1 VADGGDGPLRGLLP
15 IYGNSEF
22 RKTENMQTDPSNRPT
37 FVNLSSRGQ
46 ITVPAKVRKAAGVEP
61 GDPLAISVE
70 GGRIVITPAILLPAE
85 TYTDERIAEFAEAA
99 EMSRDEV
106 LEARRKWRE

>member
-1 VADGGDGPLRGLLP
+1 MHSD
-15 IYGNSEF
+15 
-22 RKTENMQTDPSNRPT
+22 TSNRPT

-85 TYTDERIAEFAEAA
+85 SYTDERIAEFAEAA
-99 EMSRDEV
+99 EMSRDE
-106 LEARRKWRE
+106 LQEARRKWGE